1 MKITKKRVIIS
12 IVVLIVILVGAL
24 SIKLTI
30 DYNDYIEYMNTYNT
44 LSESLESQ
52 KSSILKLQDTEY
64 EEEDYLYEEIYE
76 YYSSIESK
84 SSKTTSDKVFCRVF
98 LSSYPSA
105 EDVNTNREDS
115 YIKVYALIEK
125 YPEVKEYGEVSTII
139 DTMVNNTM
147 ELDESV
153 SEYNNTVDEYTEAA
167 NTVNNSNWVKI
178 KSDKAV
184 EVKYSY
190 IVMN

>member
-30 DYNDYIEYMNTYNT
+30 DYNDYIEYLNTYNT